1 MLLIM
6 EPMLFIMEFMLFM
19 MEVRIPGSMAGA
31 EDELELRD
39 DELLLDEDL
48 EEDTDDALEEALDD
62 AAADDFT
69 TGLLMMRASVVQRP
83 GTMLSSSEVQCSMPE
98 QSLGE

>member
-6 EPMLFIMEFMLFM
+6 EPILFIMEFMLFM
-19 MEVRIPGSMAGA
+19 MEVRIPGSIAGA

-39 DELLLDEDL
+39 DALLLDADL

-69 TGLLMMRASVVQRP
+69 TGFVMSVTSTQTP
-83 GTMLSSSEVQCSMPE
+83 GTMPSSSELQCSVPV